1 MLGVGWPIEEFPPAE
16 ISETDL
22 WTGLIC
28 FVALVALGVLYI
40 WRERRSVRKAQPEPR
55 IEHPALFRKA
65 A

>member
-1 MLGVGWPIEEFPPAE
+1 MLGVGWPIEDFAPER
-16 ISETDL
+16 ISDTDL

-28 FVALVALGVLYI
+28 FVAFAIGVLYI
-40 WRERRSVRKAQPEPR
+40 WRERRSERKARPEVR